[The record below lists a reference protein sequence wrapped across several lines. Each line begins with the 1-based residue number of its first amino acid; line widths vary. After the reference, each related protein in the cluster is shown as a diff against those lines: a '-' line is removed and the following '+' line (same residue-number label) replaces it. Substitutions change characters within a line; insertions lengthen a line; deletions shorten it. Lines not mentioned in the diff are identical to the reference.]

1 MKKLRSTNHQNRFA
15 GLKRPLLLAAST
27 LILLMSV
34 VLSADGQEVDA
45 DFFRNRDFNQY
56 FWADH
61 YAPTNRVALGA
72 AMGDYEYDIAREP
85 RNVIPMAEPVL
96 GTQIPIYYRSSA
108 KSKFAISVPISFSV
122 MFDFTEI
129 RTAPIVNTDYRF
141 AVLEFN
147 YSHLLNSRTFR
158 NIGFK
163 FIPFFHESTHLGDE
177 ITIVRVAVGVP
188 TTRINLSY
196 ETFEF
201 GVVLNDSYGEVVK
214 NHQFGLTSKFL
225 WNPHKGYYSV
235 DTLEVASDLAIERS
249 KRSMELDFNY
259 QYQNPDFFLSN
270 KRMMFTLSQ
279 YFQYAVRLGYPY
291 YYRNHS
297 NTAVIEETK
306 GEGYELSSNTL
317 LGWQMLNKDGQLSG
331 LGVFF
336 RAYFGRNY
344 HGQFRNIPRYPWT
357 GVSIIFDP
365 SLISRSR

>member
-1 MKKLRSTNHQNRFA
+1 MKIFGRLA
-15 GLKRPLLLAAST
+15 LVVVLLASS
-27 LILLMSV
+27 LLMVNAQVTES
-34 VLSADGQEVDA
+34 

-72 AMGDYEYDIAREP
+72 ATGDYEYDIAREP
-85 RNVIPMAEPVL
+85 RSVIAMAEPVL
-96 GTQIPIYYRSSA
+96 GTQIPIYYRSTE
-108 KSKFAISVPISFSV
+108 KSKFAISIPISFSV

-141 AVLEFN
+141 APVELN
-147 YSHLLNSRTFR
+147 YSRVLGSRTFR

-163 FIPFFHESTHLGDE
+163 FIPLFHESTHLGDE
-177 ITIVRVAVGVP
+177 ITIVRVAVAIP

-196 ETFEF
+196 ETVEF
-201 GVVLNDSYGEVVK
+201 GVVLNDSYGEVKK

-225 WNPHKGYYSV
+225 WNPNKGYYSV
-235 DTLEVASDLAIERS
+235 DTLEVAGNIDIQPS

-259 QYQNPDFFLSN
+259 QYQNPDCFLSN
-270 KRMMFTLSQ
+270 KRMLFTLSQ

-291 YYRNHS
+291 YYRNSS
-297 NTAVIEETK
+297 NTAVIEETR
-306 GEGYELSSNTL
+306 GEGYQLSSNTL
-317 LGWQMLNKDGQLSG
+317 LGWQMLNKDGKLSG
-331 LGVFF
+331 LSVFF

-357 GVSIIFDP
+357 GVSVIFDP
-365 SLISRSR
+365 SLLRR